1 MGFGE
6 STANET
12 KGIILAGGTG
22 SRLHPLTIS
31 VSKQVLPVYDQPMIY
46 YPLSTLMQ
54 SGIRDILII
63 TTPHDQEIFKALLG
77 DGSSWGINL
86 SYAQQPKP
94 EGLAQAFIIGE
105 EFVGSSRVCLIL
117 GDNIFYG
124 QSVEQKLRVAIDS
137 SRGATIFGY
146 YVNDPDRY
154 GVVELD
160 SEGQVIGLEEK
171 PQIPKSNYAITG
183 VYVYDNSVID
193 VAKSIRPSARGE
205 LEITDVNMAYLKRD
219 DLKIELFDKGTAWLD
234 TGTVQ
239 SLLDAANFIK
249 VLQDRQGLKIGCPE
263 EIAFR
268 KGFISEKQLSELAK
282 RLGKNAY
289 GGYLLR
295 LLKEPFA

>member
-1 MGFGE
+1 MGFGQV
-6 STANET
+6 TANET

-86 SYAQQPKP
+86 SYALQPKP
-94 EGLAQAFIIGE
+94 EGLAQAFLIGE

-124 QSVEQKLRVAIDS
+124 QSVEQKLRVAIES

-160 SEGQVIGLEEK
+160 SEGLVIGLEEK
-171 PQIPKSNYAITG
+171 PEIPKSNYAITG
-183 VYVYDNSVID
+183 VYVYDNSVIE

-219 DLKIELFDKGTAWLD
+219 DLEIELFDKGTAWLD

-268 KGFISEKQLSELAK
+268 KGFISEKQLAELAK

-289 GGYLLR
+289 GSYLLR
-295 LLKEPFA
+295 LLKES

>member
-1 MGFGE
+1 MGFGQG
-6 STANET
+6 TANET

-86 SYAQQPKP
+86 SYALQPKP

-124 QSVEQKLRVAIDS
+124 QSVEQKLRVAIES

-171 PQIPKSNYAITG
+171 PEIPKSNYAITG

-219 DLKIELFDKGTAWLD
+219 DLEIELFDKGTAWLD

-268 KGFISEKQLSELAK
+268 KGFISEKQLAELAK

-289 GGYLLR
+289 GSYLLR
-295 LLKEPFA
+295 LLKES

>member
-1 MGFGE
+1 MGFGQG
-6 STANET
+6 TANET

-86 SYAQQPKP
+86 SYALQPKP

-124 QSVEQKLRVAIDS
+124 QSVEQKLRVAIES
-137 SRGATIFGY
+137 PRGATIFGY

-171 PQIPKSNYAITG
+171 PEIPKSNYAITG

-219 DLKIELFDKGTAWLD
+219 DLEIELFDKGTAWLD

-268 KGFISEKQLSELAK
+268 KGFISEKQLAELAK

-289 GGYLLR
+289 GSYLLR
-295 LLKEPFA
+295 LLKES